1 MTARAPGKLFVTGA
15 YAVLEGHPAIVLAVD
30 RFAHARLVGCGEGST
45 RPEVVAVAK
54 RLDADPPA
62 VDVSSLEEHG
72 RKLGLGSSAA
82 AAVAAAG
89 AILVARGEDLDD
101 PTVRRQALDLALR
114 AHRDVQPRGSGG
126 DVAAAALGGAIVVRL
141 PRAGGQ
147 GDGHGHDHDHLG
159 PLGPIEATP
168 VTLPGRVTWRA
179 LALSR
184 SIRTSD
190 VLDLL
195 AARRGERAVD
205 RALAAIAEA
214 AELGESAVV
223 SGRSEEFVAACAAH
237 VRGLAS
243 LGRALDRPL
252 VPPEIARARELLG
265 LPPIDDEAPT
275 GYSSSNEVVLLPS
288 GAGGGDTVLWLSTR
302 APSDDEL
309 VALEPAGLCRLR
321 LSLSTRGVHRPDAED
336 AERKEMART
345 SRIPGFFKLSVE
357 ARRRAIAE
365 AADLNMHELDAAITR
380 GGLDVTTSDK
390 TIENV
395 IGVYALP
402 FATTL
407 NVRINGHDVIA
418 PMVVEEPSVV
428 AAASNAARIVR
439 AGGGFSAEADEPIVA
454 AQIQLVEVDHL
465 EAAHAAI
472 EGARA
477 EILAKADAAVP
488 GLVARGGGARDLR
501 VRTLGGPEE
510 RMMVVD
516 VFVDCR
522 DAMGANLVNSVAEAL
537 GGRLAELAHARVG
550 FRILSNLCD
559 RRCVRIRCRVPF
571 DALATDDMPGAQVA
585 RGMEEG
591 SRFAE
596 LDPYRATTH
605 NKGIMNGVDAVV
617 MATGNDWRAVEAGAH
632 AYAARDG
639 HYRPLATWR
648 REDGHLVGVL
658 ELPLALGIVGGTLRI
673 HPAARLALKMSGAR
687 SAMELATIAAAV
699 GLASNLAALRAMA
712 SDGIQRGHMGLH
724 ARSVAIAAGA
734 AGDLVEKIARRICE
748 LGDITVDGAR
758 RALAAE
764 LDVPAS
770 STTVLAE

>member
-1 MTARAPGKLFVTGA
+1 MTTRAPGKLFLTGA
-15 YAVLEGHPAIVLAVD
+15 YAVLEGHPAVVLAVD
-30 RFAHARLVGCGEGST
+30 RYASARLVECGAGSS
-45 RPEVVAVAK
+45 RPEVVAVAR

-62 VDVSSLEEHG
+62 IDVSALEERG

-89 AILVARGEDLDD
+89 AILAFRGGSLDD
-101 PTVRRQALDLALR
+101 PEVRRMALDVALA
-114 AHRDVQPRGSGG
+114 AHREVQPRGSGG
-126 DVAAAALGGAIVVRL
+126 DVAAAALGGAIVVRKE
-141 PRAGGQ
+141 G
-147 GDGHGHDHDHLG
+147 
-159 PLGPIEATP
+159 EAVHASS
-168 VTLPGRVTWRA
+168 VTLPPRLVWHA
-179 LALSR
+179 FALSR
-184 SIRTSD
+184 SMRTSD
-190 VLDLL
+190 ALDALAERGGDDADGRRALAVLAE
-195 AARRGERAVD
+195 AAIAGERAL
-205 RALAAIAEA
+205 R
-214 AELGESAVV
+214 LGSA
-223 SGRSEEFVAACAAH
+223 EEFVAACEAH

-243 LGRALDRPL
+243 LGQTLGKDL
-252 VPPEIARARELLG
+252 VPPELDRAREVLG
-265 LPPIDDEAPT
+265 LRSIGADA
-275 GYSSSNEVVLLPS
+275 VLLPS
-288 GAGGGDTVLWLSTR
+288 GAGGGDVVLWVSSR
-302 APSDDEL
+302 APSAEEL
-309 VALEPAGLCRLR
+309 LALAGAGLSALR
-321 LSLSTRGVHRPDAED
+321 LSLSKRGVHRADAGD

-365 AADLNMHELDAAITR
+365 SADLNTHEVDAAVSH
-380 GGLDVTTSDK
+380 GGLDVATSDK

-439 AGGGFSAEADEPIVA
+439 EGGGFFADADEPIVA
-454 AQIQLVEVDHL
+454 AQIQLVEVSDTT
-465 EAAHAAI
+465 AAHRAI
-472 EGARA
+472 LGARQ

-501 VRTLGGPEE
+501 VRTLGGPDDQ
-510 RMMVVD
+510 MIVVD

-559 RRCVRIRCRVPF
+559 RRRVRVRCRVPF
-571 DALATDDMPGAQVA
+571 EALATDELPGPQVA

-617 MATGNDWRAVEAGAH
+617 IATGNDWRAVEAGAH

-639 HYRPLATWR
+639 QYSPLATWR
-648 REDGHLVGVL
+648 REEGHLVGAL

-673 HPAARLALKMSGAR
+673 HPAARLALKLTGVR
-687 SAMELATIAAAV
+687 SAAELAMLAASV

-734 AGDLVEKIARRICE
+734 TGDLVEKVARRICE
-748 LGDITVDGAR
+748 LGDVTVDGAR
-758 RALAAE
+758 RALAEE
-764 LDVPAS
+764 LEIPPS